1 MSRATENTGFT
12 CDRCGA
18 EVAPLRNG
26 SYRNHC
32 PYCLYSKHVDVQPG
46 DRVAACHGPMAPVA
60 LDYHSRKGFVIV
72 HRCLRCG
79 VTRRNRVADDS
90 AQPDDVDTVIGLMRR
105 AGR

>member
-1 MSRATENTGFT
+1 
-12 CDRCGA
+12 
-18 EVAPLRNG
+18 
-26 SYRNHC
+26 
-32 PYCLYSKHVDVQPG
+32 
-46 DRVAACHGPMAPVA
+46 MAPVA